1 MNTDSNPRPDATAP
15 RPAHAQPAGKRHTR
29 LVMFAAGVLAIGLLW
44 WLRAPGKV
52 GEAQAKADQPSA
64 IAVDVAKASYADV
77 PVYLQGIGTV
87 QATYTVT
94 VTPRVDGE
102 LQKVGFV
109 EGQSVKKGD
118 LLAQIDPRP
127 YKAAYDLALATKAK
141 DEAQLA
147 NARRDLLRYQTLAPG
162 DFTSKQTL
170 ETQEALIAQ
179 LEAQVHGDQANIDNA
194 KTQLDYTTLISPI
207 DGRTG
212 IRLVDP
218 GNNVHS
224 TDTTGVVV
232 VTQVQPITVLFTL
245 PEEELQA
252 VEQALTDG
260 AVNVIALSRD
270 NHTELDRGHLLLIDN
285 QIDTSTGTA
294 KLKAS
299 FPNPQNRLWP
309 GEFVNARLLLRTE
322 QHVLTIPAS
331 AVQHGPDGSFAYVV
345 KADQTVEARP
355 VQLGG
360 ESGSR
365 TVISGGLKEDEVVVT
380 SNQYRLQSGAQ
391 VHASGAPAVAT
402 TARNAAP

>member
-1 MNTDSNPRPDATAP
+1 MNNDSNPRPGVAATHP
-15 RPAHAQPAGKRHTR
+15 IRAHGKRRTR
-29 LVMFAAGVLAIGLLW
+29 SVMFAAGVLVIAALLW
-44 WLRAPGKV
+44 FRAPGK
-52 GEAQAKADQPSA
+52 GDDAQTKANVSA
-64 IAVDVAKASYADV
+64 AVAVDVAKTSYADV
-77 PVYLQGIGTV
+77 PVYLEGIGTV

-147 NARRDLLRYQTLAPG
+147 NARRDLQRYQTLAPG
-162 DFTSKQTL
+162 NFTSQQTL
-170 ETQEALIAQ
+170 ATQEALIAQ
-179 LEAQVHGDQANIDNA
+179 LAAQVRGDQANIDNA
-194 KTQLDYTTLISPI
+194 KTQLDYTTLVSPI

-245 PEEELQA
+245 PEDQLQA
-252 VEQALTDG
+252 VEQALADG
-260 AVNVIALSRD
+260 TVDVVALSRD
-270 NHTELDRGHLLLIDN
+270 NRTELDRGHLLLIDN

-299 FPNPQNRLWP
+299 FPNPRNRLWP

-331 AVQHGPDGSFAYVV
+331 AVQHGPDGNFAFVV

-355 VQLGG
+355 LQLGG
-360 ESGSR
+360 ESGNR
-365 TVISGGLKEDEVVVT
+365 TVVSGGLKENELVVT
-380 SNQYRLQSGAQ
+380 SNQYRLQSGTQ
-391 VHASGAPAVAT
+391 VHAAGTPAAAA
-402 TARNAAP
+402 TARNQAL